1 MVFYC
6 RLAAITL
13 LLAIMA
19 PPPARADQPLIFRAG
34 DPDIRL
40 RDMISSLT
48 ESKALKDGMNYDT
61 ASIDLNGDG
70 VNEVVFRGMNPGCE
84 TRADC
89 SFVVAGLS
97 RRKPSLLGSFP
108 ARKVGI
114 SQEKVYGVTKL
125 IVYNDQ
131 DNDFAYQLFYWN
143 PYSEVFAGE

>member
-6 RLAAITL
+6 RIA
-13 LLAIMA
+13 LLAVLLVLTI
-19 PPPARADQPLIFRAG
+19 PVSARADQPLIFRAN

-40 RDMISSLT
+40 RDMISALT
-48 ESKALKDGMNYDT
+48 ESKDLEAGKIYDT

-70 VNEVVFRGMNPGCE
+70 VNEVVFRGMRPGCE

-97 RRKPSLLGSFP
+97 RRKTSLLGSFP

-143 PYSEVFAGE
+143 PYSQVFAGE